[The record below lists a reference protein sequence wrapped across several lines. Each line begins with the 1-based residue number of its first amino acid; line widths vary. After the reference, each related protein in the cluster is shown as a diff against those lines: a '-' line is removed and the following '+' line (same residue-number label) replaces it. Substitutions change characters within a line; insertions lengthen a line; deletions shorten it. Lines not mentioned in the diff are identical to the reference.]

1 MSSDSLLIDQD
12 ARGIVR
18 LTLNRPRVHNAL
30 DEELI
35 ERLAGAFERIG
46 QDPMARVVVLGATG
60 RTFCA
65 GADIAWMQR
74 AARRTEAEN
83 FEDARRFAAM
93 MHAAA
98 QCAKP
103 VIARVQG
110 PAFGGGVGLA
120 CVADIVIATPLARFA
135 VTEARLGILPA
146 VIGPYLVNALGSRQ
160 ARRLALTCAA
170 VPALEALSLGLVH
183 QVVQESELE
192 TAIDACIVDLL
203 QGGPQAQVAIK
214 DLFGALP
221 VGPVTDETRRD
232 TAWTLSQVRASEEA
246 RAGFEAFMAKRRAPW
261 APQG

>member
-1 MSSDSLLIDQD
+1 MSSESLLIDQD

-18 LTLNRPRVHNAL
+18 VTLNRPRVHNAL

-35 ERLAGAFERIG
+35 DELTGAFDRIG
-46 QDPMARVVVLGATG
+46 RDPTARVVVLGATG

-74 AARRTEAEN
+74 AARRTESEN
-83 FEDARRFAAM
+83 FEDAQRFGTM
-93 MHAAA
+93 MHTTA
-98 QCAKP
+98 QCSKP

-146 VIGPYLVNALGSRQ
+146 VIGPYLINALGPRQ
-160 ARRLALTCAA
+160 ARRLALSCTA

-183 QVVQESELE
+183 RVVDESELDA
-192 TAIDACIVDLL
+192 AIDASIAELL
-203 QGGPQAQVAIK
+203 QGGPQAQAAIK

-221 VGPVTDETRRD
+221 VGPVTSETRRL
-232 TAWTLSQVRASEEA
+232 TAWTLSRVRASEEA
-246 RAGFEAFMAKRRAPW
+246 RAGFEAFMTKRRAPW
-261 APQG
+261 VLQG